1 VWVGNL
7 SSASILIPMLLGLCF
22 FKYLSEWQKYF
33 FFYIVLSLLFE
44 SVSIILYYN
53 KINNHWLFKLILLTD
68 MFFFIWFYHKLGI
81 SANLLKVFSI
91 AILGF
96 SLVFFTVKDILNAH
110 LLFDSL
116 FYILIFLFFIIQSAI
131 AIIHIFEN
139 TDLNPTSNFIFWIA
153 FARLMYFLI
162 IFVIYVYP
170 TLQSVGYDKKLF
182 WLVFN
187 TINAI
192 GNILGNILYG
202 VSFLCRK
209 TNN

>member
-1 VWVGNL
+1 
-7 SSASILIPMLLGLCF
+7 M
-22 FKYLSEWQKYF
+22 Q
-33 FFYIVLSLLFE
+33 
-44 SVSIILYYN
+44 
-53 KINNHWLFKLILLTD
+53 
-68 MFFFIWFYHKLGI
+68 
-81 SANLLKVFSI
+81 KVFSI
-91 AILGF
+91 AIVGF
-96 SLVFFTVKDILNAH
+96 ILAFIVLKYILYVH
-110 LLFDSL
+110 VLFDSL
-116 FYILIFLFFIIQSAI
+116 FYLLIFLFFIIQSAMT
-131 AIIHIFEN
+131 IIQIFEN

-170 TLQSVGYDKKLF
+170 TIKLDGYDKKLF

>member
-1 VWVGNL
+1 MELGYL
-7 SSASILIPMLLGLCF
+7 SSASILVPVILGLFCF
-22 FKYLSEWQKYF
+22 KNLFKEQKYF
-33 FFYIVLSLLFE
+33 FYYIILSLVFE
-44 SVSIILYYN
+44 IISDVFYCYH
-53 KINNHWLFKLILLTD
+53 INSHGLFKLMLLTD
-68 MFFFIWFYHKLGI
+68 VVFFIWFYHKLGI
-81 SANLLKVFSI
+81 SANWLKVFSI
-91 AILGF
+91 AIVGF
-96 SLVFFTVKDILNAH
+96 IIAFIVLKYILNVH
-110 LLFDSL
+110 VLFDSL
-116 FYILIFLFFIIQSAI
+116 FYLLIFLFFIIQSAMT
-131 AIIHIFEN
+131 IIQIFEN

-170 TLQSVGYDKKLF
+170 TIKLDGYDKKLF